1 MFQESI
7 NCFDKLDLIV
17 CNHYLIPVCENFGR
31 NCLAS
36 FVKKPVRCC
45 STNLQLFN
53 NSHTRKTIFARKRWR
68 MRFQFSVLVSGIQTE
83 KVGRN
88 TFFYTRK
95 SFEVLLQKI
104 CFRFTHTLANTRV
117 KSFILFFSQE
127 RGREKQ
133 FEV

>member
-36 FVKKPVRCC
+36 FVKKPVRFC

-68 MRFQFSVLVSGIQTE
+68 MRFQFSFLVSGIQTE

-88 TFFYTRK
+88 TFFTLERVLKFCYQRFASDSHTHTREHTRK
-95 SFEVLLQKI
+95 KFY
-104 CFRFTHTLANTRV
+104 
-117 KSFILFFSQE
+117 FIFFSGKGE
-127 RGREKQ
+127 RKTI
-133 FEV
+133 